1 MTKINFS
8 LWIISV
14 VLAVPL
20 NTLSGQHGRM
30 PAPAKEGMVVSS
42 HYLASQAGMQ
52 VLKNGGN
59 AVDAAIATAFALA
72 VTLPPVTLA
81 VEDFWYITVLMVLP
95 LPLIFA
101 KKRLRR
107 LPKECI
113 SMQMVRLK
121 IIQIMKVLFLL
132 VYPAQWLVYGWRMEN
147 WDLNLGPIW

>member
-59 AVDAAIATAFALA
+59 AVDAAIATAFVIHVRVAIVAL
-72 VTLPPVTLA
+72 TLA
-81 VEDFWYITVLMVLP
+81 SLLAIAIGIAIDMSSGIAITIAIAIGLCL
-95 LPLIFA
+95 
-101 KKRLRR
+101 
-107 LPKECI
+107 
-113 SMQMVRLK
+113 
-121 IIQIMKVLFLL
+121 
-132 VYPAQWLVYGWRMEN
+132 
-147 WDLNLGPIW
+147 